1 MKQKYLLVAAAAIL
15 ASPACNAENGNS
27 ATGGSSAEVK
37 PVAPPANGDWSE
49 VVAATPEGGF
59 VMGNPNAGVKLVEYG
74 SYTCGHCARFDEE
87 GVQPLIDKYVKTG
100 QVSFEFRN
108 YVRDPYDLA
117 AALVTRCNG
126 AQSFFPLM
134 RAMFKDQA
142 NWMGKLQ
149 TVPVEQ
155 QQALGGLGPD
165 KQFLEIAKLAGFQQW
180 AAMRGV
186 PTAKSATCLTN
197 EAEVNRLVQMNSDT
211 TTQFPEFAGTP
222 SFVINGELAEQ
233 TADWKTLEAKLKEAI
248 GG

>member
-100 QVSFEFRN
+100 RVSFEFRN

-117 AALVTRCNG
+117 GALSDARRHEAG
-126 AQSFFPLM
+126 APE
-134 RAMFKDQA
+134 
-142 NWMGKLQ
+142 
-149 TVPVEQ
+149 PV
-155 QQALGGLGPD
+155 A
-165 KQFLEIAKLAGFQQW
+165 
-180 AAMRGV
+180 
-186 PTAKSATCLTN
+186 
-197 EAEVNRLVQMNSDT
+197 
-211 TTQFPEFAGTP
+211 
-222 SFVINGELAEQ
+222 LAEDEP
-233 TADWKTLEAKLKEAI
+233 T
-248 GG
+248 G